1 MFIFRIWTGFIPFFI
16 YNVYTQAISKC
27 AFHNDRYASIQGTSM
42 SVLNSQ
48 LLQSL
53 NSLLTPEKVKDY
65 CPNGLQIEGKKKVAK
80 LVTGVTASQALID
93 HAVSINADAI
103 LVHHGYFW
111 KGESPCLTGMKKK
124 RIKTLLQHDINLYAY
139 HLPLDI
145 HPTLGNNAQ
154 LAKLLGIVD
163 ISPLEENNSQSV
175 VMQGRFEGGISPT
188 ELTALLS
195 TKLAKSPLHET
206 ANKNTIKTVAW
217 CTGGGQG
224 YIELAADK
232 GLDAYITGEVSEQTI
247 HTAREMNIHFYGA
260 GHHATE
266 RYGVKALGEY
276 IQQILAIETVFVDID
291 NPA

>member
-1 MFIFRIWTGFIPFFI
+1 MS
-16 YNVYTQAISKC
+16 ISIS
-27 AFHNDRYASIQGTSM
+27 N
-42 SVLNSQ
+42 NQ
-48 LLQSL
+48 LLQFL
-53 NSLLTPEKVKDY
+53 NVLLKPEKTKDY
-65 CPNGLQIEGKKKVAK
+65 CPNGLQVEGKSKISK

-111 KGESPCLTGMKKK
+111 KGESPCITGMKKN
-124 RIKTLLQHDINLYAY
+124 RISSLLQYDINLYAY

-163 ISPLEENNSQSV
+163 TSLLQQHDPQSV
-175 VMQGRFEGGISPT
+175 VMQGRFDDGIYPT
-188 ELTALLS
+188 ELTNLLS
-195 TKLAKSPLHET
+195 HLLNKPPLHEAAKKT
-206 ANKNTIKTVAW
+206 KIETVAW

-224 YIELAADK
+224 YIEIAAEQ
-232 GLDAYITGEVSEQTI
+232 GIDAFITGEVSEQTI
-247 HTAREMNIHFYGA
+247 HTAREMDIHFYAA

-276 IQQILAIETVFVDID
+276 IQQELGIEAVFIDID

>member
-1 MFIFRIWTGFIPFFI
+1 
-16 YNVYTQAISKC
+16 
-27 AFHNDRYASIQGTSM
+27 M
-42 SVLNSQ
+42 SVSNSQ
-48 LLQSL
+48 LLQLLS
-53 NSLLTPEKVKDY
+53 SLLKPENVKDY
-65 CPNGLQIEGKKKVAK
+65 CPNGLQVEGKRKVTT

-93 HAVSINADAI
+93 YAVSINADAI

-111 KGESPCLTGMKKK
+111 KGESSCITGMKRK

-163 ISPLEENNSQSV
+163 ISPLEENNPQSV
-175 VMQGRFEGGISPT
+175 VMQGRFEGGISPS
-188 ELTALLS
+188 ELTRLLS
-195 TKLAKSPLHET
+195 TKLVKTPLHEP
-206 ANKNTIKTVAW
+206 AMKKQIQTVAW

-224 YIELAADK
+224 YIELAAEK
-232 GLDAYITGEVSEQTI
+232 GIDAFITGEVSEQTI
-247 HTAREMNIHFYGA
+247 HTAREMDIHFFAA

-266 RYGVKALGEY
+266 RYGVKALGEH
-276 IQQILAIETVFVDID
+276 IQQTLDIEVMFVDID

>member
-1 MFIFRIWTGFIPFFI
+1 
-16 YNVYTQAISKC
+16 
-27 AFHNDRYASIQGTSM
+27 M
-42 SVLNSQ
+42 SVSNGQ

-53 NSLLTPEKVKDY
+53 NSILLPEKVKDY
-65 CPNGLQIEGKKKVAK
+65 CPNGLQVEGKKIVKK

-93 HAVSINADAI
+93 HAVAINADAI

-111 KGESPCLTGMKKK
+111 KGESPCISGMKRK
-124 RIKTLLQHDINLYAY
+124 RIHTLLQHDINLYAY

-163 ISPLEENNSQSV
+163 ILPMEENNPQCV
-175 VMQGRFEGGISPT
+175 VMRGRFEGGISAI
-188 ELTALLS
+188 ELSQLLN
-195 TKLAKSPLHET
+195 TKLAKSPLHEP
-206 ANKNTIKTVAW
+206 ANTNIIETVAW

-224 YIELAADK
+224 YIELAAEK
-232 GLDAYITGEVSEQTI
+232 GIDAYITGEVSEQTI
-247 HTAREMNIHFYGA
+247 HTAREMNIHFYAA

-276 IQQILAIETVFVDID
+276 IQQTLSIETVFVDIH